1 MTDKYAENI
10 KYSLKD
16 LSNEILKEYY
26 VADVVIERM
35 KKEVKEFIHTKIFPA
50 HNVVFF
56 LLIKLY
62 CIHMVCAL

>member
-1 MTDKYAENI
+1 MTDKYDENLE
-10 KYSLKD
+10 YSLKD
-16 LSNEILKEYY
+16 LSNEILKEYR

-35 KKEVKEFIHTKIFPA
+35 KKEVKEFIHSKIIPA
-50 HNVVFF
+50 HSVVFF